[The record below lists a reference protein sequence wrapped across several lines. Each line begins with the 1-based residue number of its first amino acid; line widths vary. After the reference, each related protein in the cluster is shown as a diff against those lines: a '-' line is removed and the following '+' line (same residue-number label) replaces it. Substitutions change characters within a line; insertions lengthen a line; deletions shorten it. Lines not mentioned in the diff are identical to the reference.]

1 MSEREEEEE
10 ERERRKEEREKREG
24 VVYGARRQKKCSTD
38 KVHGK
43 KEQGVIH
50 QYIINNG
57 I

>member
-1 MSEREEEEE
+1 MVQGD
-10 ERERRKEEREKREG
+10 K
-24 VVYGARRQKKCSTD
+24 KKCSTD